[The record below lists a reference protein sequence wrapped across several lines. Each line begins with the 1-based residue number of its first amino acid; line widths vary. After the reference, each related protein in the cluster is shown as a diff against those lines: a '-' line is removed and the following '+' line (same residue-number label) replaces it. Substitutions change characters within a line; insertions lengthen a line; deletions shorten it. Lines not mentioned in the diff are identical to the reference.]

1 MTALGIVLLLVGA
14 TLIVVET
21 HVPSLGFLG
30 APGVAA
36 LVAGSVLAVSGLG
49 GGLGLVVAVALV
61 LALSSISGLA
71 LAYRK
76 GSAARRRRVRAGA
89 EALVGQRAVVRS
101 WGERGGRV
109 LLEGTLWR
117 ARRAWPELE
126 QGHIQEGDVVVVEH
140 LSGLTLAIRNAEDWE
155 QTA

>member
-1 MTALGIVLLLVGA
+1 VLLLVGA
-14 TLIVVET
+14 TLIVIET

-30 APGVAA
+30 APGAAA

-49 GGLGLVVAVALV
+49 GGLVVGIGVGVV
-61 LALSSISGLA
+61 LALVSVSWLA
-71 LAYRK
+71 VVLRK
-76 GSAARRRRVRAGA
+76 GTAARRRRVRTGA
-89 EALVGQRAVVRS
+89 EGLVGQPAVVRS

-126 QGHIQEGDVVVVEH
+126 AGQLQEGDVVVVER
-140 LSGLTLAIRNAEDWE
+140 LSGLTLSVRGAEDWE
-155 QTA
+155 HLA